1 MTQNDSRSKTLPN
14 KDNRPNNG
22 RQNQRRPFRNN
33 QGKNQAQGQ
42 NPRTVVGVTGLK
54 HIGGQIREEYLNALR
69 NWSTE
74 AKLYDEMRDD
84 PIVGALLDAIKL
96 PLQAAAFDV
105 ETAQGGTPAD
115 DEAAKWLWECLN
127 KMTNQTWNSHVE
139 DALECLDFGFALS
152 EIVLDKRADGRL
164 WLKNVDPRGQESL
177 NSWQYNATEKDKLEA
192 FVQNDPNGGAT
203 FTIPLSKCV
212 HFRYKGRKGNPQG
225 HSVLRALYRPYKFAR
240 NLEDLEGIGIERDV
254 GGMPM
259 AKLQGGDYDPQD
271 MTDLKAALKGL
282 RKDEESYL
290 IVPEGVDISPFG
302 GGNKIYDVDQVIN
315 RYHKVM
321 LMRFF
326 AQFLIL
332 GMDKVGTQS
341 LVKGSQDF
349 FALVLEGVQRYLL
362 ESWNNQLVP
371 YLFRFNSWDGI
382 SGLPTITWE
391 KPGKVDLGGLVNFLN
406 TAVGAKL
413 LTPTDLDEDH
423 LRSIA
428 DMPELPEE
436 DRGAPRT
443 PEAPPLGGIFDLP
456 NQVKALGDKIDK
468 AAAK

>member
-1 MTQNDSRSKTLPN
+1 MS
-14 KDNRPNNG
+14 
-22 RQNQRRPFRNN
+22 
-33 QGKNQAQGQ
+33 
-42 NPRTVVGVTGLK
+42 
-54 HIGGQIREEYLNALR
+54 
-69 NWSTE
+69 
-74 AKLYDEMRDD
+74 
-84 PIVGALLDAIKL
+84 
-96 PLQAAAFDV
+96 
-105 ETAQGGTPAD
+105 
-115 DEAAKWLWECLN
+115 
-127 KMTNQTWNSHVE
+127 NQTWNSHVE

-177 NSWQYNATEKDKLEA
+177 NSWQYNATNKDDLEA
-192 FVQNDPNGGAT
+192 FVQTDPNGGANL
-203 FTIPLSKCV
+203 TIPLSKCV

-225 HSVLRALYRPYKFAR
+225 HSILRALYRPYKFAR

-259 AKLQGGDYDPQD
+259 AKLQGGDYGDQD
-271 MTDLKAALKGL
+271 ITDLKAALKGM
-282 RKDEESYL
+282 RKDEEAYL

-371 YLFRFNSWDGI
+371 YLFRFNSWNGI
-382 SGLPTITWE
+382 SGLPTLTWE

-428 DMPELPEE
+428 DMPELPEDE
-436 DRGAPRT
+436 RGAPRT

-456 NQVKALGDKIDK
+456 NQVKNLGDKIDK